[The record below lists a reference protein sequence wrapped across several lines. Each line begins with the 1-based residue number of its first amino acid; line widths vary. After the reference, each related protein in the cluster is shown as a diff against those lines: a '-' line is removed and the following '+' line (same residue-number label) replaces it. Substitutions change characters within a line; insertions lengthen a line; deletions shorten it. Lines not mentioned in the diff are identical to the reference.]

1 MGPSTQGCYLR
12 VGKEEHAAAGTGGPH
27 AAQYQYGRE
36 VKNKI
41 ITSLWCFNFSRS
53 TVTSTTAAAAAAA
66 ADISGGGVGEE
77 VEGASMVD
85 CCILFM
91 ILI

>member
-1 MGPSTQGCYLR
+1 MCF
-12 VGKEEHAAAGTGGPH
+12 H

-66 ADISGGGVGEE
+66 AADISGGGVGRGGGRS
-77 VEGASMVD
+77 VHG
-85 CCILFM
+85 
-91 ILI
+91 